1 MTSNSEISSLKGKS
15 ILVTGATGEIG
26 QAIVTLCLKLGAAVF
41 VNARDEEKL
50 HTLLDEWG
58 DKAFPL
64 IYDVTDE
71 KAVKEHFRQIQKMQM
86 QSDIG
91 PLYGLVN
98 NAGVMYEAPVTV
110 NSMDKLK
117 EQLNINFLAPYQH
130 MQLACRLM
138 ARQRKGAIVNLLSQV
153 GEQGS
158 SGMSAYAS
166 SKAALKGATLSLA
179 KELAPVGIRVNG
191 VAPGFIDTSMTK
203 HYEQE
208 KREHVLQRIVM
219 KRPGSAQEV
228 AKAVVFLLSEQS
240 SFTTGHILPVDGLF
254 TP

>member
-1 MTSNSEISSLKGKS
+1 MTSNSEISSLRGKS

-26 QAIVTLCLKLGAAVF
+26 QAIVTTCLKLGAAVF
-41 VNARDEEKL
+41 ANARDEEKL
-50 HTLLDEWG
+50 QALINHWG
-58 DKAFPL
+58 DKVVPL

-86 QSDIG
+86 QSEIG

-110 NSMDKLK
+110 SSMDKLK

-138 ARQRKGAIVNLLSQV
+138 ARQRSGAIVNLLSQV

-166 SKAALKGATLSLA
+166 SKAALTGATLSLA

-191 VAPGFIDTSMTK
+191 VAPGFIDTSMTR

-208 KREHVLQRIVM
+208 KRDNVMQRVVM
-219 KRPGSAQEV
+219 KRAGVAKEV
-228 AKAVVFLLSEQS
+228 ANAVAFLLSAQS
-240 SFTTGHILPVDGLF
+240 SYTTGHILPVDGLF
-254 TP
+254 NP